1 MSATCDASST
11 HTTAPRASKRS
22 AEPVTVS
29 GRRGMSAS
37 ARVSLAVVGV
47 LIVGVA
53 VVSVLAYLSMRGA
66 MAANA
71 DDALLREVQAY
82 SAAIKPVNVD
92 DDRSLREASRAYL
105 QGRSAAEGMAMV
117 LVVRFAD
124 GRVLSNSPVNLEN
137 APANDSLLDVETARR
152 RFATFMFEG
161 TEYRSATAPVQG
173 TGGPVAV
180 FQAATPTTALGTISR
195 DFAVALMLTSIAV
208 VLVGAVVATFAAH
221 RALRPLT
228 SMAHDASRI
237 THSSLEERVS
247 YEGPADE
254 LGSLADSLNDMLC
267 RLENSFDIQRRF
279 IADASHELRTP
290 VAVIRG
296 HVDMLRRPGQSD
308 ADRAEEIR
316 VIDDE
321 IARMQRLLDD
331 LLALARVQAPPM
343 RDFQPLLVPT
353 MLEEITARAASLGT
367 RDFRRRCELDLWVQG
382 DPDALEQA
390 LQNIVRNAVEHTSEG
405 DTIELAC
412 SGDDDL
418 VVIEISDDGPGIPE
432 QDLSRVFDRFFRAP
446 GPRPSGSGGSGLGLA
461 IARQII
467 QSHCGTVSAANRVTG
482 GAVFRVE
489 LPRIY
494 P

>member
-1 MSATCDASST
+1 
-11 HTTAPRASKRS
+11 
-22 AEPVTVS
+22 
-29 GRRGMSAS
+29 MSAS

-152 RFATFMFEG
+152 RFATF
-161 TEYRSATAPVQG
+161 
-173 TGGPVAV
+173 
-180 FQAATPTTALGTISR
+180 SR